1 MLGKSKAATLHRRPL
16 CDLWLCGLMISSFLS
31 VLLGSDSRTQLVMPS
46 DSLHSSQEQIH
57 IASPISNK
65 CGWFFFF
72 FFFFWEGGIHL
83 FLPQKDRIA
92 GNNTQFPNKT
102 WNSATCSLNFD
113 PVFFPPQSKHSNL
126 NYLASTR
133 YMSFSL
139 SIKLSQV
146 NSNLWINVTSF
157 LIKIVQHY
165 IMLYKSLI
173 LN

>member
-1 MLGKSKAATLHRRPL
+1 MWPLTLWSNDLFLPFCPPWQWLKDTISHAIRQFAFLPGADTHRFTHL
-16 CDLWLCGLMISSFLS
+16 QQMWLI
-31 VLLGSDSRTQLVMPS
+31 
-46 DSLHSSQEQIH
+46 
-57 IASPISNK
+57 
-65 CGWFFFF
+65 FFF

-83 FLPQKDRIA
+83 FFPQKDRIA